1 MDFVLGLS
9 RIQKEVNIIFAIVDQ
24 FSKMVHFIPNRKT
37 SDAPHVAKLFF
48 QEIVRLH
55 GVPSSIVLDQDNK
68 FLATFWTTYRENL
81 THL

>member
-55 GVPSSIVLDQDNK
+55 IGSRQQVLGDVLD
-68 FLATFWTTYRENL
+68 YV
-81 THL
+81 